1 MVGFLMTGCMTTGVD
16 LSAQMDTA
24 GDKLLKGVLETKH
37 IERAQA
43 KSVHRVVSAPN
54 TRRQG
59 LVLLMSLLLLRLSLS
74 LRMYGTRPEAAF
86 RR

>member
-1 MVGFLMTGCMTTGVD
+1 MG
-16 LSAQMDTA
+16 TA
-24 GDKLLKGVLETKH
+24 GERLLKGVLETRR

-43 KSVHRVVSAPN
+43 KSVHSAVSAPN

-59 LVLLMSLLLLRLSLS
+59 LVSLVSLLSLLLLRLSLS

-86 RR
+86 GR

>member
-24 GDKLLKGVLETKH
+24 GDKLLKGVLETRH
-37 IERAQA
+37 IECAQA
-43 KSVHRVVSAPN
+43 KSVHRAVSAPN

-59 LVLLMSLLLLRLSLS
+59 LVLLMSLMLLRLSLS